1 MANKE
6 KKVMESPDPKILK
19 EIQQRLE
26 KGEHLWRIID
36 GYDLTT
42 DQKLEVLRLFDDQKW
57 D

>member
-1 MANKE
+1 M
-6 KKVMESPDPKILK
+6 MESPDPKILK